1 MYACIIIH
9 AVMQSF
15 LPPPPLFISF
25 LDNPNQ
31 VTRVVVAIETLDV
44 NDNPPE
50 LDGPYETAV
59 CDTSTAGQ
67 VCPLTPSQIRNIRK
81 RLHGIKI

>member
-1 MYACIIIH
+1 MSLLWIH
-9 AVMQSF
+9 PKLHLF
-15 LPPPPLFISF
+15 PLYS
-25 LDNPNQ
+25 PNQ

-67 VCPLTPSQIRNIRK
+67 
-81 RLHGIKI
+81 